1 MSGKQEIISPFSFAG
16 MRKNP
21 SVLPVV
27 GCIIFGVA
35 LATAYTIRLAVAS
48 PDVTWNPKKKNEPW
62 NDYEHKNYKLIQSEP
77 FDIKTYQ
84 HPRPRF

>member
-1 MSGKQEIISPFSFAG
+1 MVKDYVSPFSLTG

-21 SVLPVV
+21 SVIPVV
-27 GCIIFGVA
+27 GCIVLGVC
-35 LATAYTIRLAVAS
+35 LATAYTIRLAVAN
-48 PDVTWNPKKKNEPW
+48 PDVTWSPQKKTEPW
-62 NDYEHKNYKLIQSEP
+62 NDYENKNYKFLQMEP